1 MDKWMQE
8 QYEKAMKQN
17 ERYRQEFETLKD
29 AQCIVKNLLK
39 PDSNYWEYIDAER
52 FLYSTLID
60 GLGMIIEEMDIN
72 INGYK
77 MKDEEEA

>member
-1 MDKWMQE
+1 MNKWMQE
-8 QYEKAMKQN
+8 QYEKAMKLN
-17 ERYRQEFETLKD
+17 EKYRQEFETLKS
-29 AQCIVKNLLK
+29 AQCIIKNLLG
-39 PDSNYWEYIDAER
+39 EYDWDYADKER
-52 FLYSTLID
+52 FFYSTLID